1 MPHDRPVPAAGCARG
16 LGAPESGTQTPEIR
30 RIWPTFLEMF
40 NHVIYIYITY
50 IILYIYYIYYIIPLI
65 YRSMYHYITIFTDAM
80 LYIYT
85 VNIVIPYKVVPQ
97 FDSVQLVRL

>member
-1 MPHDRPVPAAGCARG
+1 
-16 LGAPESGTQTPEIR
+16 
-30 RIWPTFLEMF
+30 
-40 NHVIYIYITY
+40 
-50 IILYIYYIYYIIPLI
+50 
-65 YRSMYHYITIFTDAM
+65 MYHYITIFTDAM